1 MRAARNAIAGVV
13 LRNRKRRV
21 ERRPEIDFGI
31 ALHLGEVYYGNIGAP
46 ERLDF
51 TVIGPAVNQTSRLEK
66 LGSELD
72 RIVVTSGNFAAA
84 ASEPLEFLGAYG
96 LRGIADPQKVFALPI
111 SLKID

>member
-13 LRNRKRRV
+13 LRNRKRRG
-21 ERRPEIDFGI
+21 ERRREIDFGI

-51 TVIGPAVNQTSRLEK
+51 TVIGPAVNQASRLEK

-72 RIVVTSGNFAAA
+72 RIVVISSNFATA
-84 ASEPLEFLGAYG
+84 ASQPLDFLGMYRF
-96 LRGIADPQKVFALPI
+96 RGITDPQKVFALPM
-111 SLKID
+111 SLKTD